1 MGLEMSEHSTSYVDK
16 KLTKRIYPADTKRGV
31 QADKVLQIRTKAETW
46 GLTNGNKPN
55 LPEVN
60 QTNDGA
66 DDQRRDTLNYCRQS
80 DASESFDFLGV
91 ITQVSS

>member
-1 MGLEMSEHSTSYVDK
+1 MWIK

-31 QADKVLQIRTKAETW
+31 QADKVLQIRTKSETW
-46 GLTNGNKPN
+46 GLTNGNKSN

-60 QTNDGA
+60 QANDGA
-66 DDQRRDTLNYCRQS
+66 DDQCRDTLNNCGQS

-91 ITQVSS
+91 ITQASS